1 MGNNHERKNE
11 NVKKITREIRNRKSP
26 KEVKPR
32 VFDVCYYPEMD
43 KTYLEVKG
51 ANKQIERIDFDDVIA
66 QIKEAK
72 SEYVAT
78 K

>member
-1 MGNNHERKNE
+1 MGNSTEKKTLKK
-11 NVKKITREIRNRKSP
+11 VKKEIRNRKSP

-51 ANKQIERIDFDDVIA
+51 SNKQIERIDFDDVIA
-66 QIKEAK
+66 QINEAK
-72 SEYVAT
+72 SEYVAA